1 MITRRKFA
9 GAMLGVSIAGVA
21 VGSAGAFGKAVKAGA
36 AAAGRAAWPRRT
48 RSVSGSRR
56 SKRKAAGGWA
66 SRSSTRRPAC
76 TPVCGRTSAFRCAAR
91 SNCWRRAPC
100 WRAWIAAQEDL
111 ERRIVFSKSDLVP
124 NSPATSQ
131 HTRDT
136 GDAGMSVAEL
146 CKAAITLSDNTAANL
161 LLASFGGPAALTAF
175 ARSLGDGITRLDRN
189 EPTLNEATPGDPR
202 DTTTPNAMLGNLREL
217 LLGEHL
223 SSSSRAQLL
232 AWLAA
237 NETGGERIRAK
248 LPKDW
253 GVGDKTGT
261 GDHGTAN
268 DVAIL
273 WPPGRG
279 PMLVTVYL
287 TETSGDAARSNAAI
301 ANVGRWWWRRFDG
314 VSRQRMNR
322 FVVHALTAEKC
333 GPFVGKNGT
342 RPSPTLKSNRAT
354 LGPHRKGAWHCAYRP
369 RWMR

>member
-9 GAMLGVSIAGVA
+9 GAMLGLSIAGIA
-21 VGSAGAFGKAVKAGA
+21 TGSASAWSRTAASAKATGATKVPAQGRELARADAIRARLKQIEAESGGRLGVSIIDTASGLHAGLHADERFPMCSTFKLLTAGA
-36 AAAGRAAWPRRT
+36 ILSRADR
-48 RSVSGSRR
+48 GE
-56 SKRKAAGGWA
+56 
-66 SRSSTRRPAC
+66 
-76 TPVCGRTSAFRCAAR
+76 
-91 SNCWRRAPC
+91 
-100 WRAWIAAQEDL
+100 EDL
-111 ERRIVFSKSDLVP
+111 QRRIVYSQSELVSY
-124 NSPATSQ
+124 SPATSK
-131 HTRDT
+131 HTRERT
-136 GDAGMSVAEL
+136 GNAGMTVAEL

-217 LLGEHL
+217 VLGERL
-223 SSSSRAQLL
+223 SSSSRAKLL

-237 NETGGERIRAK
+237 NETGGARIRAK

-279 PMLVTVYL
+279 PVLVAVYL
-287 TETSGDAARSNAAI
+287 TETAGNAARCNAAI
-301 ANVGRWWWRRFDG
+301 ADVGAL
-314 VSRQRMNR
+314 
-322 FVVHALTAEKC
+322 VVES
-333 GPFVGKNGT
+333 V
-342 RPSPTLKSNRAT
+342 
-354 LGPHRKGAWHCAYRP
+354 
-369 RWMR
+369 

>member
-21 VGSAGAFGKAVKAGA
+21 VGSGGAFGKAAQAGA
-36 AAAGRAAWPRRT
+36 AKQGSGLARAEAIRRRLAQIAVESGGRLGVSIVDTTSGLHAGLQTDERFPMCSTFKLLVAGFVLT
-48 RSVSGSRR
+48 RVDHG
-56 SKRKAAGGWA
+56 
-66 SRSSTRRPAC
+66 
-76 TPVCGRTSAFRCAAR
+76 
-91 SNCWRRAPC
+91 
-100 WRAWIAAQEDL
+100 QEDL
-111 ERRIVFSKSDLVP
+111 ERRVVFSGSDLVP

-131 HTRDT
+131 HTRERT
-136 GDAGMSVAEL
+136 GNAGMSVADL

-175 ARSLGDGITRLDRN
+175 ARSIGDGITRLDRN

-217 LLGEHL
+217 LLGERL
-223 SSSSRAQLL
+223 SSPSRAQLL

-237 NETGGERIRAK
+237 NQTGGERIRAK

-268 DVAIL
+268 DIAIL

-279 PMLVTVYL
+279 PILVAVYL
-287 TETSGDAARSNAAI
+287 TGTSGDAARSNAAI
-301 ANVGRWWWRRFDG
+301 ADVG
-314 VSRQRMNR
+314 
-322 FVVHALTAEKC
+322 AL
-333 GPFVGKNGT
+333 VGA
-342 RPSPTLKSNRAT
+342 SV
-354 LGPHRKGAWHCAYRP
+354 
-369 RWMR
+369 

>member
-21 VGSAGAFGKAVKAGA
+21 VGSVGVFGKALQAGA
-36 AAAGRAAWPRRT
+36 AKEGSGLAKADAIRRRLVQIDEESGGRLGVSIVDTTTGLHAGLRT
-48 RSVSGSRR
+48 DERFPMCSTFKLLV
-56 SKRKAAGGWA
+56 GGFVL
-66 SRSSTRRPAC
+66 TR
-76 TPVCGRTSAFRCAAR
+76 VDHG
-91 SNCWRRAPC
+91 
-100 WRAWIAAQEDL
+100 QEDL
-111 ERRIVFSKSDLVP
+111 ERRIGFSGSDLVP

-131 HTRDT
+131 RTRERT
-136 GDAGMSVAEL
+136 GDAGMSVADL

-175 ARSLGDGITRLDRN
+175 ARSIGDGITRLDRN

-217 LLGEHL
+217 LLGERL
-223 SSSSRAQLL
+223 SSPSRAQLL

-237 NETGGERIRAK
+237 NQTGGERIRAK

-279 PMLVTVYL
+279 PILVTVYL
-287 TETSGDAARSNAAI
+287 TGTSGDAARSNAAI
-301 ANVGRWWWRRFDG
+301 ADVG
-314 VSRQRMNR
+314 
-322 FVVHALTAEKC
+322 ALVAEL
-333 GPFVGKNGT
+333 V
-342 RPSPTLKSNRAT
+342 
-354 LGPHRKGAWHCAYRP
+354 
-369 RWMR
+369 